1 MNNTMII
8 NIIPVTSG
16 KNTEAECHKSKGIQ
30 KGTLLLPVPSPNIWV
45 LYRASPARADIEAS
59 HRGLG
64 REKTQITKPLQ
75 D

>member
-8 NIIPVTSG
+8 Q
-16 KNTEAECHKSKGIQ
+16 CHKSKGIQ
-30 KGTLLLPVPSPNIWV
+30 KGTLLLPLLSPNIWV
-45 LYRASPARADIEAS
+45 LYRAFHARLDIEAS

-64 REKTQITKPLQ
+64 REKTQIIKPLQ